1 MARRVRAR
9 RLPPLLEDMER
20 DPHWQEWLLL
30 TPNQRLMRSWRMRRL
45 LKDPEKAHDERSLPE
60 L

>member
-1 MARRVRAR
+1 MAKRTSRRELSPFLA
-9 RLPPLLEDMER
+9 DMES

-30 TPNQRLMRSWRMRRL
+30 TPNQRLMRAWAMRRL

>member
-1 MARRVRAR
+1 MVKRPPRR
-9 RLPPLLEDMER
+9 RLSRFLAEMER

-30 TPNQRLMRSWRMRRL
+30 TPHQRLTRAWRMRRL